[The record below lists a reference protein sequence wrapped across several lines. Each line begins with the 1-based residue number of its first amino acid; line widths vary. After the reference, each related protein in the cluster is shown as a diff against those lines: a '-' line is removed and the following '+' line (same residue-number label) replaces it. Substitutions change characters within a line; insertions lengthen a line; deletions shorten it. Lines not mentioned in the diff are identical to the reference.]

1 LFVLFLVAQ
10 DMGKGFESMEQLAP
24 RPCLSSHGDRLD
36 EKTFGVGESTVLASL
51 PGAVDDIFRKRHRLM
66 GAYPSTC
73 RQGLK
78 HDTSSRRWTRETEFP
93 SR

>member
-1 LFVLFLVAQ
+1 
-10 DMGKGFESMEQLAP
+10 
-24 RPCLSSHGDRLD
+24 LSSHGDRLD

-73 RQGLK
+73 RQGAQ
-78 HDTSSRRWTRETEFP
+78 TRHIEP
-93 SR
+93 